1 MANYFVINNKFKPY
15 SFDEL
20 IKPYQIYGQAYKE
33 QEALLDDATA
43 NEFSPDNLDATQDKA
58 AYDMYNAADQ
68 GLRAVS
74 DELATRGLSPQ
85 LRNRLRNTA
94 KEYKKTMTSLTNAQE
109 QLNAERDR
117 RAKLGPDYVYQQG
130 DLRIGDF
137 LGGNKP
143 NDKSTSLSKITK
155 DIAAEFE
162 ARAKTISKDTWNR
175 VLDKNGRVVG
185 GYYDVTTE
193 AGLTNAQLNTIL
205 YSDDATWSSIMRDPS
220 ISNEEK
226 KRLEGFRKAIE
237 STKSAIDY
245 NGYSDTSEIDKAIEV
260 GAHAGLGATVHRY
273 QTEPGYNPLG
283 WSQFY
288 ANQAAKNLELQAKY
302 PQYQFDDKGNL
313 KRDKDGN
320 LLLSP
325 GWTQDSKGRWVGPD
339 GQTTGGSGTS
349 SSSSSGSGGG
359 GTKNQRKPA
368 RGVTIYDKD
377 GAVSKDYSGINK
389 DSQDAMA
396 GMSEVT
402 NTKDAIFVK
411 GSENPIYVDSL
422 TDTSYKN
429 IASKVGI
436 PIGPGEVLDD
446 DRKQQILDA
455 AKALG
460 VDIRTKT
467 TRDKDGNIKKQELA
481 IIDRGSTIIG
491 NTNVSDDTLLDT
503 FDPNGEPVYEDNE
516 SNEG

>member
-33 QEALLDDATA
+33 QEAMLDDAMA
-43 NEFSPDNLDATQDKA
+43 NEFSPDNLDAIQDKA

-68 GLRAVS
+68 GLKAVS

-94 KEYKKTMTSLTNAQE
+94 KEYKRTMTSLNNAQE

-137 LGGNKP
+137 LGGKRP
-143 NDKSTSLSKITK
+143 NDESASLSGITK
-155 DIAAEFE
+155 DIAAEFG
-162 ARAKTISKDTWNR
+162 ARAKGITSDTWDKVFASNGKVIGGYFDVRTDEGLTAAQLDTILDGVVTGDGSTWASVMNNPTITNEQKKQLQGFRNSIISKKESLGFGNYDLGAQRKINEAI
-175 VLDKNGRVVG
+175 VL
-185 GYYDVTTE
+185 
-193 AGLTNAQLNTIL
+193 
-205 YSDDATWSSIMRDPS
+205 
-220 ISNEEK
+220 
-226 KRLEGFRKAIE
+226 
-237 STKSAIDY
+237 
-245 NGYSDTSEIDKAIEV
+245 
-260 GAHAGLGATVHRY
+260 GAHGGLGSTTHKY
-273 QTEPGYNPLG
+273 QRDEAYNPLG
-283 WSQFY
+283 WSNY
-288 ANQAAKNLELQAKY
+288 DLNLRKYNDAIAEAESPYTHEDEKNPSPANRTGLKPGYTIKNGKLQY
-302 PQYQFDDKGNL
+302 G
-313 KRDKDGN
+313 
-320 LLLSP
+320 S
-325 GWTQDSKGRWVGPD
+325 DS
-339 GQTTGGSGTS
+339 SGS
-349 SSSSSGSGGG
+349 SSSSSGGSGGG

-368 RGVTIYDKD
+368 RGVTIYDED
-377 GAVSKDYSGINK
+377 GTVSKDYSGINK
-389 DSQDAMA
+389 DSQEAMT

-402 NTKDAIFVK
+402 NTKDAFFVK

-429 IASKVGI
+429 IASKVDI
-436 PIGPGEVLDD
+436 PIGPGEILDD

-467 TRDKDGNIKKQELA
+467 TRDKNGKIKKQELA

-491 NTNVSDDTLLDT
+491 STNMSDDTLLGT
-503 FDPNGEPVYEDNE
+503 FDPNGEPVYEDDE
-516 SNEG
+516 LNEG